1 LFFVKDQ
8 PFVMLNSMAFEDE
21 CYLCQSAED
30 KLQRIVQQLK
40 TGEVDRLPRR
50 PILLS
55 HFPLFRRNQEF
66 CSELDITHE
75 LVQSTHNPLLS
86 VLPVFHTCRVVS
98 CRVVSC
104 RVVSCRVVSC
114 RVVSCRVVSC
124 RVVRVSCAC
133 RASRRMVRVVA
144 VRAVGVVCRAVG
156 I

>member
-1 LFFVKDQ
+1 M
-8 PFVMLNSMAFEDE
+8 MLNSMAFEDE

-98 CRVVSC
+98 CRVV
-104 RVVSCRVVSC
+104 
-114 RVVSCRVVSC
+114 
-124 RVVRVSCAC
+124 RVSCAC

>member
-21 CYLCQSAED
+21 CHLCQSAED

-40 TGEVDRLPRR
+40 TGEADRLPRR
-50 PILLS
+50 PILLT

-75 LVQSTHNPLLS
+75 LVQSTHNPSLS
-86 VLPVFHTCRVVS
+86 VLTVFHMCRVVCVLCVAS
-98 CRVVSC
+98 VASR
-104 RVVSCRVVSC
+104 
-114 RVVSCRVVSC
+114 
-124 RVVRVSCAC
+124 RVVRV
-133 RASRRMVRVVA
+133 VR

>member
-1 LFFVKDQ
+1 MFFVKDQ

-21 CYLCQSAED
+21 CHLCQSAED

-40 TGEVDRLPRR
+40 TGEADRLPRR

-75 LVQSTHNPLLS
+75 LVQSTHNPALTDLM
-86 VLPVFHTCRVVS
+86 VFHMCRVCRVVS
-98 CRVVSC
+98 C
-104 RVVSCRVVSC
+104 
-114 RVVSCRVVSC
+114 
-124 RVVRVSCAC
+124 AC
-133 RASRRMVRVVA
+133 CVSRRSGRVAWCVC
-144 VRAVGVVCRAVG
+144 VCRAVG